1 MAVEII
7 HHRFN
12 LAEYDAMIR
21 HGILTTNDRVQLI
34 AGEIVEMPPIGDPH
48 RGYVTYLSRL
58 FMTNLSERI
67 ATITVQQPVAI
78 PPDSEPEP
86 DLMLLKPRADF
97 YARRHIEPEDV
108 LLLVEVSDTT
118 LRLDRLV
125 KLPIYANASIPE
137 VWIVDLNGGAIEIYR
152 DPSPDV
158 YASRSVAQRGATIAP
173 NAFPS
178 CRLDVADFFEI
189 LGPPPA

>member
-1 MAVEII
+1 MAVEIA

-48 RGYVTYLSRL
+48 KGCVTYLDHLFIARL
-58 FMTNLSERI
+58 GNLV
-67 ATITVQQPVAI
+67 TTVMCQQPIAI

-86 DLMLLKPRADF
+86 DVMLLKPRADF
-97 YARRHIEPEDV
+97 YSRRHVEPEDV
-108 LLLVEVSDTT
+108 LLLIEVSDTT

-125 KLPIYANASIPE
+125 KVPIYAKAGIAE
-137 VWIVDLNGGAIEIYR
+137 TWIVDLNGGTIETYGEPSR
-152 DPSPDV
+152 DG
-158 YASRSVAQRGATIAP
+158 YASCRVAKGSDTVAP
-173 NAFPS
+173 AAFPDCS
-178 CRLDVADFFEI
+178 LQVAELFKI
-189 LGPPPA
+189 LGTAPG